1 MVEMLKGHQPVYCN
15 FCNKSRT
22 EVKKLIVANDAG
34 ICDECIELCS
44 SIISKEKNEEL
55 KKEKKLNGVL
65 DPVKVKRYLDTHIV
79 GQDEAKITLSVAI
92 VNHYKRIYFKPNN
105 EIEKSNILV
114 FGPTGSG
121 KTLLA
126 RKIAN
131 YLKVP
136 FVIADA
142 TTLTEAG
149 YVGEDVESMIGR
161 LLAEAE
167 FDVERCEQGIVFID
181 EVDKIAR
188 KSESP
193 AVRDVSGEGVQQALL
208 KLVEGTKCQVKIG
221 GNRKNVANDTVEI
234 DTRNILFIAAGAF
247 ADLDKIIEQRTNR
260 HSGVGFT
267 ADPVKSTVDRARFVQ
282 EDFIKFGMI
291 PEFTG
296 RFPIVTHVDALD
308 LDSLIRILVEPKNNL
323 IKQMQF
329 YFDVDNIELSFTDA
343 AVLAIAEK
351 AMELKSGA
359 RALKGILE
367 KILQPYFFDI
377 EAIKK
382 SGQKTLEITE
392 DIVRQS
398 FDKNWNINYKY
409 ICKVP
414 IGLYK
419 FLLIKRRKQWAKSS
433 VSI

>member
-1 MVEMLKGHQPVYCN
+1 MVDFIKGHQPVYCN
-15 FCNKSRT
+15 FCSKSRN
-22 EVKKLIVANDAG
+22 EVTKLIVANDAG

-44 SIISKEKNEEL
+44 NILSKEKNDDL

-65 DPVKVKRYLDTHIV
+65 DPVKVKRFLDAHIV
-79 GQDEAKITLSVAI
+79 GQDAAKITLSVAI
-92 VNHYKRIYFKPNN
+92 VNHYKRIYFKPAA

-161 LLAEAE
+161 LLAEADY
-167 FDVERCEQGIVFID
+167 DVERCEQGIVFID
-181 EVDKIAR
+181 EIDKISR

-193 AVRDVSGEGVQQALL
+193 TVRDVSGEGVQQALL
-208 KLVEGTKCQVKIG
+208 KLVEGTVCKVKIG
-221 GNRKNVANDTVEI
+221 GNRKNVASDTVEVN
-234 DTRNILFIAAGAF
+234 TKNILFIAAGAF
-247 ADLDKIIEQRTNR
+247 ADLDKIISQRNN
-260 HSGVGFT
+260 SKSAIGFT
-267 ADPVKSTVDRARFVQ
+267 GSLGQTQIDRTCFRQ

-296 RFPIVTHVDALD
+296 RFPIITFVDELT
-308 LDSLIRILVEPKNNL
+308 LDSMIRILVEPKNNL

-329 YFDVDNIELSFTDA
+329 YFEIDNIDLTFTDG
-343 AVLAIAEK
+343 AVAAIAEH
-351 AMELKSGA
+351 ALEMQSGA

-367 KILQPYFFDI
+367 KVLQPYLFDI
-377 EAIKK
+377 ENIKK
-382 SGQKTLEITE
+382 SGQKSIEITE
-392 DIVRQS
+392 EI
-398 FDKNWNINYKY
+398 I
-409 ICKVP
+409 
-414 IGLYK
+414 
-419 FLLIKRRKQWAKSS
+419 RK
-433 VSI
+433 I